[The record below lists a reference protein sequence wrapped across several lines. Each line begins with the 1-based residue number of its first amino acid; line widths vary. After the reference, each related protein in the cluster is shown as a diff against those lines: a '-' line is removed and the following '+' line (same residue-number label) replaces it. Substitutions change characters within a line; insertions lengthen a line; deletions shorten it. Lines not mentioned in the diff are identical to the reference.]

1 MGGGRKKMKMC
12 FSEMSFLP
20 LSPFFA
26 AAVIEGKIGKVDLE
40 IEERKGKMRS
50 SNKIAKAGLS
60 VGSFDSPR
68 ISPSP
73 PPRCKKW
80 GLS

>member
-1 MGGGRKKMKMC
+1 MKMC

-20 LSPFFA
+20 LYPFFA
-26 AAVIEGKIGKVDLE
+26 ATVIEGKIGKVDLE
-40 IEERKGKMRS
+40 IEERKGGKKRS

-60 VGSFDSPR
+60 VGLFDSPR
-68 ISPSP
+68 ISSSS

>member
-1 MGGGRKKMKMC
+1 
-12 FSEMSFLP
+12 MSFLP
-20 LSPFFA
+20 LYPFFA

-40 IEERKGKMRS
+40 IEERKGGGKKRS

-68 ISPSP
+68 ISPLP
-73 PPRCKKW
+73 PSMQKSW
-80 GLS
+80 V